1 MTTPSIV
8 ILILLS
14 YGTAMLLIS
23 RRASRRIRSFQDTIA
38 APGQTSLFL
47 LAGSAI
53 GGQIGSGF
61 VIGGAEYGARYGIA
75 GAWYGIGCGLS
86 YFITAALCRF
96 IRTHHYVSPA
106 DYFARR
112 YSGHATR
119 MIYTAASIS
128 CSVSLLAGQLLAG
141 RAIFLT
147 LGLPA
152 QWGVVLTAVIALV
165 YSNAAGLWGSMAVS
179 SIQSVIIFIGMSTA
193 LFLMMSAPG
202 PGVLAAALPASS
214 FHLAP
219 FGAEF
224 LVSMT
229 APIVLASSVNQI
241 SFQSA
246 ASAKSLKSARGG
258 YLLAGLTLIPVAFIP
273 PLLGMYGR
281 ALFPGIPAE
290 NVFSSLLLTRLPT
303 AVAAVILAAVICA
316 VVSSCNSAYIA
327 VAANFVHD
335 IYLGMVNPGADSRTC
350 RRLMLLADMAVC
362 CIGILLALKMNDI
375 IRVLSMGYSLMAS
388 GCLVP
393 FLGGVIWKKGTSR
406 GALYSAF
413 AGMAV
418 SLAASLELIRLPYAS
433 ISSILIS
440 AAVYAAV
447 SLIAPEKNG

>member
-1 MTTPSIV
+1 
-8 ILILLS
+8 
-14 YGTAMLLIS
+14 
-23 RRASRRIRSFQDTIA
+23 
-38 APGQTSLFL
+38 
-47 LAGSAI
+47 
-53 GGQIGSGF
+53 
-61 VIGGAEYGARYGIA
+61 
-75 GAWYGIGCGLS
+75 
-86 YFITAALCRF
+86 
-96 IRTHHYVSPA
+96 
-106 DYFARR
+106 
-112 YSGHATR
+112 
-119 MIYTAASIS
+119 
-128 CSVSLLAGQLLAG
+128 
-141 RAIFLT
+141 
-147 LGLPA
+147 
-152 QWGVVLTAVIALV
+152 
-165 YSNAAGLWGSMAVS
+165 
-179 SIQSVIIFIGMSTA
+179 MSTA

-447 SLIAPEKNG
+447 SLLAPEKNG

>member
-1 MTTPSIV
+1 MELRCCS
-8 ILILLS
+8 S
-14 YGTAMLLIS
+14 AGEQA
-23 RRASRRIRSFQDTIA
+23 RRIRSFQDTIA

-112 YSGHATR
+112 YSGHAPR

-141 RAIFLT
+141 RADIPDIGPSGPVGCRPDCGYRAGILKRR
-147 LGLPA
+147 
-152 QWGVVLTAVIALV
+152 
-165 YSNAAGLWGSMAVS
+165 GLWGSMAVS

-281 ALFPGIPAE
+281 TLFPGIPAE

-335 IYLGMVNPGADSRTC
+335 IYLGMVKSRSRQTEPAGA
-350 RRLMLLADMAVC
+350 LMLLADMAVC

-447 SLIAPEKNG
+447 SLLAPEKNG